1 MAMLVTICRLY
12 ESYPDAERTVEALE
26 TAGVPP
32 QDIILVS
39 NNSDN
44 WIDGAGAPAGAADA
58 NERRSAEIKRSSA
71 TPFAGAS
78 SDSSPAVK
86 PSAKTF
92 SAQSSDTT
100 SVRTSP
106 SSDPTEGTVL
116 GAAIGATAGAAGSLI
131 GTLAA
136 LAIPGVGPV
145 AGAGWLLAL
154 AVAGGAVGG
163 AAGGLLGA
171 LTSAGV
177 NDADA
182 SIYAEGVRRGGSL
195 VTARVPPEHAR
206 RIESVMEPGAV
217 DIRQR
222 AADYRRSGWQTFNPA
237 GAPYSADQVRNER
250 ETHRAA

>member
-1 MAMLVTICRLY
+1 MLPT
-12 ESYPDAERTVEALE
+12 PKKGD
-26 TAGVPP
+26 PP
-32 QDIILVS
+32 NQNQCNAV
-39 NNSDN
+39 
-44 WIDGAGAPAGAADA
+44 
-58 NERRSAEIKRSSA
+58 R
-71 TPFAGAS
+71 GAS
-78 SDSSPAVK
+78 SDSSSAVK

-92 SAQSSDTT
+92 SVQSSDTT
-100 SVRTSP
+100 SVRSSP

-145 AGAGWLLAL
+145 AGAGWLIAL

-182 SIYAEGVRRGGSL
+182 SIYAEGVRRDGSL

-206 RIESVMEPGAV
+206 RIESVMELGAV
-217 DIRQR
+217 DIGQR

-237 GAPYSADQVRNER
+237 GAPYLAEQVRNER